1 MATKSFSDYSVRR
14 VVEKKEINNKL
25 KYNKDMLSNTLQAK
39 PYYNIREKGN
49 DYHVNFYLRVK
60 GRFESFANSF
70 GTLPTLLQ
78 GQLTCFNNA
87 VAAEDDFF
95 KVTTA
100 SELTGTI
107 KEWDVKRDNN
117 TSSLR
122 AMAEAYA
129 MNPGDAAK
137 QQAGKKVIDMM
148 RHFKLN
154 INDNYELQGSRTL
167 QFCQAVDADSTAQ
180 QAIAA
185 VGATV
190 FYTALKEANEQCR
203 AFIDQRNADRA
214 AASQEKMINLRRATD
229 NEYAHLLMITNA
241 YALTDEQQRYNT
253 LLQQII
259 EDVNYYEKVIFAG
272 SGSTANNGGSGTGDN
287 PSGTD
292 TPGTDTPGTDT
303 PGTDTPGTGGTGT
316 ITPGGGSDPEPDPS
330 DNPGGMDEN

>member
-1 MATKSFSDYSVRR
+1 
-14 VVEKKEINNKL
+14 
-25 KYNKDMLSNTLQAK
+25 MLSNTLQAK

-60 GRFESFANSF
+60 GRFESFATSF
-70 GTLPTLLQ
+70 GTFPTLLQ

-87 VAAEDDFF
+87 IAAEDDFF

-185 VGATV
+185 IGATA

-203 AFIDQRNADRA
+203 LLIDQRNADRA
-214 AASQEKMINLRRATD
+214 AAPQAKMVDLRKATD
-229 NEYAHLLMITNA
+229 NEYAHLLLITNA
-241 YALTDEQQRYNT
+241 YALIDEQLRYST
-253 LLQQII
+253 LLQQLI
-259 EDVNYYEKVIFAG
+259 EDVNYYEKVVFAG
-272 SGSTANNGGSGTGDN
+272 SGSGSSGGSGENTNPMNPTNPDNGGDH
-287 PSGTD
+287 D
-292 TPGTDTPGTDT
+292 D
-303 PGTDTPGTGGTGT
+303 
-316 ITPGGGSDPEPDPS
+316 
-330 DNPGGMDEN
+330 GMGEN

>member
-60 GRFESFANSF
+60 GRFESFATSF

-78 GQLTCFNNA
+78 GQLTCFYNA
-87 VAAEDDFF
+87 IAAEDDFF

-129 MNPGDAAK
+129 MNPSDAAK

-185 VGATV
+185 VGATM

-203 AFIDQRNADRA
+203 AIIDQRNADRA
-214 AASQEKMINLRRATD
+214 AASQEKMINLRKATD

-259 EDVNYYEKVIFAG
+259 EDVNYYEKVVFAG
-272 SGSTANNGGSGTGDN
+272 SGSAAEGGSGSGGTDTPGSGD
-287 PSGTD
+287 SGTD
-292 TPGTDTPGTDT
+292 TPGSGDNPSAPSDPSTPSN
-303 PGTDTPGTGGTGT
+303 PGTGDNT
-316 ITPGGGSDPEPDPS
+316 GGGSGSGELGQ
-330 DNPGGMDEN
+330 N

>member
-1 MATKSFSDYSVRR
+1 
-14 VVEKKEINNKL
+14 
-25 KYNKDMLSNTLQAK
+25 MLSNTLQAK

-60 GRFESFANSF
+60 GRFESFATSF
-70 GTLPTLLQ
+70 GTFPTLLQ
-78 GQLTCFNNA
+78 GQLTCFYNA
-87 VAAEDDFF
+87 IAAEDDFF

-129 MNPGDAAK
+129 MNPSDAAK

-203 AFIDQRNADRA
+203 AIIDQRNADRA
-214 AASQEKMINLRRATD
+214 AASQEKMINLRKATD

-259 EDVNYYEKVIFAG
+259 EDVNYYEKVVFAG
-272 SGSTANNGGSGTGDN
+272 SGSAVDGGSGSGGTDSGSGDSGSGDSGSGDNPSAPSDPSTPSNPGTGDN
-287 PSGTD
+287 P
-292 TPGTDTPGTDT
+292 
-303 PGTDTPGTGGTGT
+303 
-316 ITPGGGSDPEPDPS
+316 GGGSGSGELGQ
-330 DNPGGMDEN
+330 N

>member
-1 MATKSFSDYSVRR
+1 
-14 VVEKKEINNKL
+14 
-25 KYNKDMLSNTLQAK
+25 MLSNTLQAK
-39 PYYNIREKGN
+39 PYYIIREKGN

-60 GRFESFANSF
+60 GRFESFATSF
-70 GTLPTLLQ
+70 GTFPTLLQ

-87 VAAEDDFF
+87 IAAEDDFF

-148 RHFKLN
+148 RHYKLN
-154 INDNYELQGSRTL
+154 NDDNYELQGSRTL

-203 AFIDQRNADRA
+203 AIIDQRNADRA
-214 AASQEKMINLRRATD
+214 AASQEKMVNLRRATD
-229 NEYAHLLMITNA
+229 NEYVHLLMITNA

-259 EDVNYYEKVIFAG
+259 EDVNYYEKVVFAG
-272 SGSTANNGGSGTGDN
+272 SGSAVEGGTGTGTGTGTGD
-287 PSGTD
+287 SGSGD
-292 TPGTDTPGTDT
+292 NPGTDTPGTNT
-303 PGTDTPGTGGTGT
+303 PGT
-316 ITPGGGSDPEPDPS
+316 S
-330 DNPGGMDEN
+330 DNPGGGGNNDEDPGDQ

>member
-1 MATKSFSDYSVRR
+1 
-14 VVEKKEINNKL
+14 
-25 KYNKDMLSNTLQAK
+25 MLSNTLQAK

-60 GRFESFANSF
+60 GRFESFATSF
-70 GTLPTLLQ
+70 GTFPTLLQ
-78 GQLTCFNNA
+78 GQLTCFYNA
-87 VAAEDDFF
+87 IAAEDDFF

-129 MNPGDAAK
+129 MNPSDAAK

-148 RHFKLN
+148 RHYKVN
-154 INDNYELQGSRTL
+154 NDDNYELQGSRTL

-203 AFIDQRNADRA
+203 AIIDQRNADRA
-214 AASQEKMINLRRATD
+214 AASQEKMINLRKATD

-259 EDVNYYEKVIFAG
+259 EDVNYDEKVVFAG
-272 SGSTANNGGSGTGDN
+272 SGSAVEGGSGSGGSDTPGSGD
-287 PSGTD
+287 SGTD
-292 TPGTDTPGTDT
+292 TPGSGDNPSAPSDPSTPSD
-303 PGTDTPGTGGTGT
+303 PGTGG
-316 ITPGGGSDPEPDPS
+316 GSNSGELGQ
-330 DNPGGMDEN
+330 N

>member
-1 MATKSFSDYSVRR
+1 
-14 VVEKKEINNKL
+14 
-25 KYNKDMLSNTLQAK
+25 MLSNTLQAK

-60 GRFESFANSF
+60 GRFESFATSF
-70 GTLPTLLQ
+70 GTFPTLLQ

-87 VAAEDDFF
+87 IAAEDDFF

-129 MNPGDAAK
+129 MNPSDAAK

-203 AFIDQRNADRA
+203 AIIDQRNADRA

-259 EDVNYYEKVIFAG
+259 EDVNYYEKVVFAG
-272 SGSTANNGGSGTGDN
+272 SGSAVDGGSGSGGTDTPGSGD
-287 PSGTD
+287 SGTD
-292 TPGTDTPGTDT
+292 TPGSGDNPSAPSDPSTPSD
-303 PGTDTPGTGGTGT
+303 PGTGG
-316 ITPGGGSDPEPDPS
+316 GSGSGELGQ
-330 DNPGGMDEN
+330 N

>member
-1 MATKSFSDYSVRR
+1 
-14 VVEKKEINNKL
+14 
-25 KYNKDMLSNTLQAK
+25 MLSNTLQAK

-60 GRFESFANSF
+60 GRFESFATSF
-70 GTLPTLLQ
+70 GTFPTLLQ
-78 GQLTCFNNA
+78 GQLTCFYNA
-87 VAAEDDFF
+87 IAAEDDFF

-129 MNPGDAAK
+129 MNPSDAAK

-148 RHFKLN
+148 RHYKLN
-154 INDNYELQGSRTL
+154 NDDNYELQGSRTL

-185 VGATV
+185 IGATV
-190 FYTALKEANEQCR
+190 FYTALKDANEHCR

-214 AASQEKMINLRRATD
+214 AASQEKMINLRKATD

-259 EDVNYYEKVIFAG
+259 EDVNYYEKVVFAG
-272 SGSTANNGGSGTGDN
+272 SGSAVEGGSGTGGTDSGSGDSGSGDN
-287 PSGTD
+287 PS
-292 TPGTDTPGTDT
+292 TPSN
-303 PGTDTPGTGGTGT
+303 PGTGDN
-316 ITPGGGSDPEPDPS
+316 PGGGSGSGELGQ
-330 DNPGGMDEN
+330 N

>member
-14 VVEKKEINNKL
+14 VVEKKEINNIL
-25 KYNKDMLSNTLQAK
+25 KNNKDMLSNTLQAK

-60 GRFESFANSF
+60 GRFESFATSF
-70 GTLPTLLQ
+70 GTFPTLLQ

-87 VAAEDDFF
+87 IAAEDDFF

-129 MNPGDAAK
+129 MNPSDAAK

-148 RHFKLN
+148 RHYKLN

-185 VGATV
+185 VGATA

-203 AFIDQRNADRA
+203 AIIDQRNADRA
-214 AASQEKMINLRRATD
+214 AASQEKMVNLRRATD

-259 EDVNYYEKVIFAG
+259 EDVNYYEKVVFAG
-272 SGSTANNGGSGTGDN
+272 SGSAVDGGSGSGGSDN
-287 PSGTD
+287 NG
-292 TPGTDTPGTDT
+292 GTDT
-303 PGTDTPGTGGTGT
+303 PGTDTPGTGDNT
-316 ITPGGGSDPEPDPS
+316 GGGGNSDDDPG
-330 DNPGGMDEN
+330 DQ

>member
-60 GRFESFANSF
+60 GRFESFATSF
-70 GTLPTLLQ
+70 GTFPTLLQ
-78 GQLTCFNNA
+78 GQLTCFYNA
-87 VAAEDDFF
+87 IAAEDDFF

-129 MNPGDAAK
+129 MNPSDAAK

-148 RHFKLN
+148 RHYKLN

-203 AFIDQRNADRA
+203 AIIDQRNADRA

-259 EDVNYYEKVIFAG
+259 EDVNYYEKVVFAG
-272 SGSTANNGGSGTGDN
+272 SGSAVDGGTGSGGTG
-287 PSGTD
+287 SGYN
-292 TPGTDTPGTDT
+292 PGTDTPGTDT
-303 PGTDTPGTGGTGT
+303 PGTDTPGTGGS
-316 ITPGGGSDPEPDPS
+316 GSGELGQ
-330 DNPGGMDEN
+330 N

>member
-1 MATKSFSDYSVRR
+1 
-14 VVEKKEINNKL
+14 
-25 KYNKDMLSNTLQAK
+25 MLSNTLQAK

-60 GRFESFANSF
+60 GRFESFATSF
-70 GTLPTLLQ
+70 GTFPTLLQ
-78 GQLTCFNNA
+78 GQLTCFYNA
-87 VAAEDDFF
+87 IAAEDDFF

-129 MNPGDAAK
+129 MNPSDAAK

-203 AFIDQRNADRA
+203 AIIDQRNADRA

-259 EDVNYYEKVIFAG
+259 EDVNYYEKVVFAG
-272 SGSTANNGGSGTGDN
+272 SGSAVDGGSGSGGTGTPGSGD
-287 PSGTD
+287 SGTD
-292 TPGTDTPGTDT
+292 TPGSGDNPSAPSDPNPGDN
-303 PGTDTPGTGGTGT
+303 
-316 ITPGGGSDPEPDPS
+316 PGGGSGSGELGQ
-330 DNPGGMDEN
+330 N

>member
-60 GRFESFANSF
+60 GRFESFATSF

-87 VAAEDDFF
+87 IAAEDDFF

-129 MNPGDAAK
+129 MNPSDAAK

-203 AFIDQRNADRA
+203 AIIDQRNADRA

-259 EDVNYYEKVIFAG
+259 EDVNYYEKVVFAG
-272 SGSTANNGGSGTGDN
+272 SGSAVEGGSGSG
-287 PSGTD
+287 GTD
-292 TPGTDTPGTDT
+292 TPGSGDSGSDTPGSGDNPSAPSDPST
-303 PGTDTPGTGGTGT
+303 PSDPGTGG
-316 ITPGGGSDPEPDPS
+316 GSGSGELGQ
-330 DNPGGMDEN
+330 N

>member
-1 MATKSFSDYSVRR
+1 
-14 VVEKKEINNKL
+14 
-25 KYNKDMLSNTLQAK
+25 MLSNTLQAK

-60 GRFESFANSF
+60 GRFESFATSF
-70 GTLPTLLQ
+70 GTFPTLLQ
-78 GQLTCFNNA
+78 GQLTCFYNA
-87 VAAEDDFF
+87 IAAEDDFF

-129 MNPGDAAK
+129 MNPSDAAK

-154 INDNYELQGSRTL
+154 VNDNYELQGSRTL

-203 AFIDQRNADRA
+203 AIIDQRNADRA

-259 EDVNYYEKVIFAG
+259 EDVNYYEKVVFAG
-272 SGSTANNGGSGTGDN
+272 SGSAVEGGTGSGGTGSGDN
-287 PSGTD
+287 
-292 TPGTDTPGTDT
+292 PGTDTPGSGDN
-303 PGTDTPGTGGTGT
+303 PSAPSDPGTGDN
-316 ITPGGGSDPEPDPS
+316 PGGGSGSGELGQ
-330 DNPGGMDEN
+330 N

>member
-1 MATKSFSDYSVRR
+1 
-14 VVEKKEINNKL
+14 
-25 KYNKDMLSNTLQAK
+25 MLSNTLQAK

-60 GRFESFANSF
+60 GRFESFATSF

-78 GQLTCFNNA
+78 GQLTCFDNA
-87 VAAEDDFF
+87 IAAEDDFF

-129 MNPGDAAK
+129 MNPSDAAK

-148 RHFKLN
+148 RHYKLN

-203 AFIDQRNADRA
+203 AIIDQRNADRA

-253 LLQQII
+253 LLQQMIV
-259 EDVNYYEKVIFAG
+259 DVNYYEKVVFAG
-272 SGSTANNGGSGTGDN
+272 SGSAADGGSG
-287 PSGTD
+287 STD

-303 PGTDTPGTGGTGT
+303 PGTDTPGTVTPGTDNPPSGGGDDNG
-316 ITPGGGSDPEPDPS
+316 GGGS
-330 DNPGGMDEN
+330 GGTEGGDEY

>member
-1 MATKSFSDYSVRR
+1 
-14 VVEKKEINNKL
+14 
-25 KYNKDMLSNTLQAK
+25 MLSNTLQAK

-60 GRFESFANSF
+60 GRFESFATSF

-87 VAAEDDFF
+87 IAAEDDFF

-129 MNPGDAAK
+129 MNPSDAAK

-203 AFIDQRNADRA
+203 AIIDQRNADRA

-259 EDVNYYEKVIFAG
+259 EDVNYYEKVVFAG
-272 SGSTANNGGSGTGDN
+272 SGSAVEGGSGSG
-287 PSGTD
+287 GTD
-292 TPGTDTPGTDT
+292 TPGSGDSGSDTPGSGDNPSAPSDPST
-303 PGTDTPGTGGTGT
+303 PSDPGTGG
-316 ITPGGGSDPEPDPS
+316 GSGSGELGQ
-330 DNPGGMDEN
+330 N

>member
-25 KYNKDMLSNTLQAK
+25 KNNKDMLSNTLQAK

-60 GRFESFANSF
+60 GRFESFATSF
-70 GTLPTLLQ
+70 GTFPTLLQ
-78 GQLTCFNNA
+78 GQLTCFDNA
-87 VAAEDDFF
+87 IAAEDDFF

-203 AFIDQRNADRA
+203 AFIDQRNAQRA
-214 AASQEKMINLRRATD
+214 AASQEKMSNLRRATD

-259 EDVNYYEKVIFAG
+259 EDVNYYEKVVFAG
-272 SGSTANNGGSGTGDN
+272 SGSAVDGGSGSGGSGTDG
-287 PSGTD
+287 SGTD

-303 PGTDTPGTGGTGT
+303 PGTDTPGTNTPGTGDNT
-316 ITPGGGSDPEPDPS
+316 TPGGVEEG
-330 DNPGGMDEN
+330 

>member
-1 MATKSFSDYSVRR
+1 
-14 VVEKKEINNKL
+14 
-25 KYNKDMLSNTLQAK
+25 MLSNTLQAK

-60 GRFESFANSF
+60 GRFESFATSF
-70 GTLPTLLQ
+70 GTFPTLLQ
-78 GQLTCFNNA
+78 GQLTCFYNA
-87 VAAEDDFF
+87 IAAEDDFF

-129 MNPGDAAK
+129 MNPSDAAK

-148 RHFKLN
+148 RHYKVN
-154 INDNYELQGSRTL
+154 NDDNYELQGSRTL

-203 AFIDQRNADRA
+203 AIIDQRNADRA
-214 AASQEKMINLRRATD
+214 AASQEKMINLRKATD

-259 EDVNYYEKVIFAG
+259 EDVNYYEKVVFAG
-272 SGSTANNGGSGTGDN
+272 SGSAVEGGSGTGGSDSGSGDSGSGDN
-287 PSGTD
+287 PS
-292 TPGTDTPGTDT
+292 TPSD
-303 PGTDTPGTGGTGT
+303 PGTGDN
-316 ITPGGGSDPEPDPS
+316 PGGGSGSGELGQ
-330 DNPGGMDEN
+330 N